1 MKMMFVMKYPNVD
14 LVADVP
20 DGQCNQD
27 AVFEC
32 ENVCI
37 CQWMNGEY
45 VSFYPFKAAKDLKM
59 DIPFDSLSACFEVS
73 DDLAELH
80 DKAVAEFRE
89 NPKPFLSKAEY
100 EQKMKERKEK
110 VTDILK
116 K

>member
-14 LVADVP
+14 LVADTDNP
-20 DGQCNQD
+20 GDRYHYCR
-27 AVFEC
+27 
-32 ENVCI
+32 NVCI
-37 CQWMNGEY
+37 CQWMDGKY
-45 VSFYPFKAAKDLKM
+45 VSFYPFKAAKDLNM
-59 DIPFDSLSACFEVS
+59 IIDHSSISTCFEVS

-80 DKAVAEFRE
+80 DKAIAEFRE
-89 NPKPFLSKAEY
+89 NPTKFISKAEY